1 MAVVLPLFQSLLF
14 FGCSYTRGYGGLT
27 APYPPGFVPTSLSE
41 PLPLTGSGKEKI
53 ISGNHGIYSVELA
66 SFKFSAPHPSACF
79 FVPASLSEF
88 LPLTG

>member
-53 ISGNHGIYSVELA
+53 VSGNHGIYSVELA
-66 SFKFSAPHPSACF
+66 SFKFSTAPYPPG
-79 FVPASLSEF
+79 FVPTSLSEP